1 MAEEET
7 DNGRYTHEQKIVAA
21 VWVHE
26 KSRNNQTWKD
36 IERNFIARFGAS
48 PPTRSTMQN
57 WEKKLFND
65 GSVEDKEKSG
75 RPLSRLMHVP
85 YVKAS
90 LEESPNLS
98 LRERAQILGLP
109 RTTLLNILR
118 EDLNM
123 EFEVEDKGAKCHAA
137 LNKGQ
142 WKKRKLT
149 DDSNSSKNEN
159 EDS

>member
-1 MAEEET
+1 MAEEVS
-7 DNGRYTHEQKIVAA
+7 GYAYTHEQKIVAA

-26 KSRNNQTWKD
+26 KSRNNQKWKD
-36 IERNFIARFGAS
+36 IERNFRLRFEAP
-48 PPTRSTMQN
+48 PPTRSTLKS
-57 WEKKLFND
+57 WERKLFNS
-65 GSVEDKEKSG
+65 GSVEDKERSG
-75 RPLSRLMHVP
+75 RPISRLMHVP

-123 EFEVEDKGAKCHAA
+123 EFEVEDDPGNKKHAA
-137 LNKGQ
+137 YNKGH
-142 WKKRKLT
+142 WKQKESDAAT
-149 DDSNSSKNEN
+149 ASQDSNQ
-159 EDS
+159 